1 MLCPDCGHKM
11 TYTKGPFVL
20 EHDNKKYKL
29 KNFKRMIC
37 EHCGKEIFGE
47 EEVQRIEEI
56 TMTQ

>member
-1 MLCPDCGHKM
+1 M